1 MSTVFLLFFLM
12 LAATNWLAA
21 WRGQTGVEYIVKP
34 AALAALILFAVSGGQ
49 ASPWLMAALTLCL
62 LGDVY
67 LMLPGNYFIAGLV
80 AFLLGHVAYVVGFPG
95 GIVERLPWSAAAAV
109 LTLPVTIPV
118 LRSIKEVAL
127 KAGVVAYMAVI
138 CLMAG
143 SAVASGSLTAA
154 VAALL
159 FVVSDSIL
167 AWDMFVRKLPR
178 AHFWVMVT
186 YHASQLGLVLALQ
199 SL

>member
-1 MSTVFLLFFLM
+1 MTSIWLIAFVI

-49 ASPWLMAALTLCL
+49 VSLWLMAALTLCL

-67 LMLPGNYFIAGLV
+67 LMLPGNYFVPGLV
-80 AFLLGHVAYVVGFPG
+80 AFMLGHVAYVAGFPG
-95 GIVERLPWSAAAAV
+95 GIMERLPWSLAAAV
-109 LTLPVTIPV
+109 VTLPVTIPV
-118 LRSIKEVAL
+118 LRSIKEAGL
-127 KAGVVAYMAVI
+127 KVGVVAYMAVI

-143 SAVASGSLTAA
+143 SAIASGSMLAWA
-154 VAALL
+154 AALL
-159 FVVSDSIL
+159 FVVSDSVL

-178 AHFWVMVT
+178 AHFWVMIT
-186 YHASQLGLVLALQ
+186 YHISQLGLVLALQ